1 MMLSSSVII
10 TFHVKMMQVTWLFDK
25 KKDSIPQ
32 QCYKIKNQNR
42 KAIRHCEDRFQAP
55 LCPMGHELEACL
67 GPYLGAEAVELG
79 LD

>member
-32 QCYKIKNQNR
+32 QCYKIKN
-42 KAIRHCEDRFQAP
+42 
-55 LCPMGHELEACL
+55 
-67 GPYLGAEAVELG
+67 
-79 LD
+79 